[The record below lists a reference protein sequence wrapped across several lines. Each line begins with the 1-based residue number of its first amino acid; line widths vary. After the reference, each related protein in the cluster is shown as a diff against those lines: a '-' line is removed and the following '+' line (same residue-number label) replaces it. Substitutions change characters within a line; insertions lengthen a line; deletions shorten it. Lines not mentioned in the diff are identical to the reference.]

1 MIDNTLERNKR
12 KAQKQ
17 NKSVKQYKHTK
28 SRMRNLLCSLL
39 SLCLVVTVVFISPI
53 SAHAAPDITS
63 PSYIVMEASTGRIIC
78 EENANEKRSPASI
91 TKIMTLLV
99 TFDQIEKGRVHLTDQ
114 VVTSAYAK
122 SMGGSQVFLEEG
134 EIQSLE
140 TLIKCIAIASGNDAS
155 VAVAEHVAGSEP
167 EFVRMMNDRADELGL
182 TGTHFLDCCGLS
194 DSDDHYTTAADVAKM
209 SKELITR
216 YPQVLDYTGIWME
229 DITHVTNKGSETFT
243 LSSTNKLLKLYNWTT
258 GLKTGSTSKA
268 MYCLAATA
276 KKDNLEMI
284 AVVLG
289 APSNKARFN
298 DAMALLSYGYSV
310 SRLYEDSN
318 QDTLPNLPVKGGV
331 QDYLRL
337 AYGDTFRYV
346 DVDGNDL
353 SLIEKE
359 LVLEPEVVAPIEEG
373 QAVGEMVYKLK
384 GTRIGSV
391 SIQAAQA
398 IPKATYLDC
407 ILRLGDRLLFGVV

>member
-1 MIDNTLERNKR
+1 MIDKRSNKKR
-12 KAQKQ
+12 TIASK
-17 NKSVKQYKHTK
+17 
-28 SRMRNLLCSLL
+28 LL
-39 SLCLVVTVVFISPI
+39 SIVLSFLSIFSLCFISCIPV
-53 SAHAAPDITS
+53 HAAPDITS
-63 PSYIVMEASTGRIIC
+63 PSYIVMEASTGRVIC

-167 EFVRMMNDRADELGL
+167 EFVRMMNDRAEQLGL

-194 DSDDHYTTAADVAKM
+194 DTDEHYTTAADVAKM
-209 SKELITR
+209 SRELITK

-268 MYCLAATA
+268 MYCLSATA
-276 KKDNLEMI
+276 KKDDLEMI

-289 APSNKARFN
+289 APTNKARFN

-398 IPKATYLDC
+398 VPKATYMDC
-407 ILRLGDRLLFGVV
+407 LLRLGDRLLFGVV

>member
-1 MIDNTLERNKR
+1 MIDKRSNKKR
-12 KAQKQ
+12 TIVSK
-17 NKSVKQYKHTK
+17 
-28 SRMRNLLCSLL
+28 LL
-39 SLCLVVTVVFISPI
+39 SIVLSFLSIFSLCFISCIPV
-53 SAHAAPDITS
+53 HAAPDITS
-63 PSYIVMEASTGRIIC
+63 PSYIVMEASTGRVIC

-167 EFVRMMNDRADELGL
+167 EFVRMMNDRAEQLGL

-194 DSDDHYTTAADVAKM
+194 DSDEHYTTAADVAKM
-209 SKELITR
+209 SRELITK

-268 MYCLAATA
+268 MYCLSATA
-276 KKDNLEMI
+276 KKDDLEMI

-289 APSNKARFN
+289 APTNKARFN

-398 IPKATYLDC
+398 VPKARYMDC
-407 ILRLGDRLLFGVV
+407 LLRLGDRLLFGVV

>member
-1 MIDNTLERNKR
+1 MIDKRSNKKR
-12 KAQKQ
+12 TIASK
-17 NKSVKQYKHTK
+17 
-28 SRMRNLLCSLL
+28 LL
-39 SLCLVVTVVFISPI
+39 SIVLSFLSIFSLCFISCIPV
-53 SAHAAPDITS
+53 HAAPDITS
-63 PSYIVMEASTGRIIC
+63 PSYIVMEASTGRVIC

-114 VVTSAYAK
+114 VITSAYAK

-167 EFVRMMNDRADELGL
+167 EFVRMMNDRAEQLGL

-194 DSDDHYTTAADVAKM
+194 DSDEHYTTAADVAKM
-209 SKELITR
+209 SRELITK

-268 MYCLAATA
+268 MYCLSATA
-276 KKDNLEMI
+276 KKDDLEMI

-289 APSNKARFN
+289 APTNKARFN

-398 IPKATYLDC
+398 VPKATYMDC
-407 ILRLGDRLLFGVV
+407 LLRLGDRLLFGVV

>member
-1 MIDNTLERNKR
+1 MIDKRSNKKR
-12 KAQKQ
+12 TIASK
-17 NKSVKQYKHTK
+17 
-28 SRMRNLLCSLL
+28 LL
-39 SLCLVVTVVFISPI
+39 SIVLSFLSIFSLCFISCIPV
-53 SAHAAPDITS
+53 HAAPDITS
-63 PSYIVMEASTGRIIC
+63 PSYIVMEASTGRVIC

-167 EFVRMMNDRADELGL
+167 EFVRMMNDRAEQLGL

-194 DSDDHYTTAADVAKM
+194 DSDEHYTTAADVAKM
-209 SKELITR
+209 SRELITK

-268 MYCLAATA
+268 MYCLSATA
-276 KKDNLEMI
+276 KKDDLEMI

-289 APSNKARFN
+289 APTNKARFN

-398 IPKATYLDC
+398 VPKATYMDC
-407 ILRLGDRLLFGVV
+407 LLRLGDRLLFGVV

>member
-1 MIDNTLERNKR
+1 MIDKRSNKKR
-12 KAQKQ
+12 TIASK
-17 NKSVKQYKHTK
+17 
-28 SRMRNLLCSLL
+28 LL
-39 SLCLVVTVVFISPI
+39 SIVLSFLSIFSLCFISCIPV
-53 SAHAAPDITS
+53 HAAPDITS
-63 PSYIVMEASTGRIIC
+63 PSYIVMEASTGRVIC

-99 TFDQIEKGRVHLTDQ
+99 TFDQIEKGRVHMTDQ

-167 EFVRMMNDRADELGL
+167 EFVRMMNDRAEQLGL

-194 DSDDHYTTAADVAKM
+194 DSDEHYTTAADVAKM
-209 SKELITR
+209 SRELITK

-268 MYCLAATA
+268 MYCLSATA
-276 KKDNLEMI
+276 KKDDLEMI

-289 APSNKARFN
+289 APTNKARFN

-391 SIQAAQA
+391 SIQAAQSV
-398 IPKATYLDC
+398 PKARYMDC
-407 ILRLGDRLLFGVV
+407 LLRLGDRLLFGVV

>member
-1 MIDNTLERNKR
+1 MIDKRSNKKR
-12 KAQKQ
+12 TIASK
-17 NKSVKQYKHTK
+17 
-28 SRMRNLLCSLL
+28 LL
-39 SLCLVVTVVFISPI
+39 SIVLSFLSIFSLCFISCIPV
-53 SAHAAPDITS
+53 HAAPDITS
-63 PSYIVMEASTGRIIC
+63 PSYIVMEASTGRVIC

-167 EFVRMMNDRADELGL
+167 EFVRMMNDRAEQLGL

-194 DSDDHYTTAADVAKM
+194 DSDEHYTTAADVAKM
-209 SKELITR
+209 SRELITK

-268 MYCLAATA
+268 MYCLSATA
-276 KKDNLEMI
+276 KKDDLEMI

-289 APSNKARFN
+289 APTNKARFN

-398 IPKATYLDC
+398 VPKATYMDC
-407 ILRLGDRLLFGVV
+407 LLRLGDRLLFGVVCNKMLHGPV

>member
-1 MIDNTLERNKR
+1 MIDKRSNK
-12 KAQKQ
+12 KKTIASK
-17 NKSVKQYKHTK
+17 
-28 SRMRNLLCSLL
+28 LL
-39 SLCLVVTVVFISPI
+39 SIVLSFLSIFSLCFISCIPV
-53 SAHAAPDITS
+53 HAAPDITS
-63 PSYIVMEASTGRIIC
+63 PSYIVMEASTGRVIC

-99 TFDQIEKGRVHLTDQ
+99 TFDQIEKGRVHMTDQ

-167 EFVRMMNDRADELGL
+167 EFVRMMNDRAEQLGL

-194 DSDDHYTTAADVAKM
+194 DSDEHYTTAADVAKM
-209 SKELITR
+209 SRELITK

-268 MYCLAATA
+268 MYCLSATA
-276 KKDNLEMI
+276 KKDDLEMI

-289 APSNKARFN
+289 APTNKARFN

-398 IPKATYLDC
+398 VPKATYMDC
-407 ILRLGDRLLFGVV
+407 LLRLGDRLLFGVV

>member
-1 MIDNTLERNKR
+1 MIDKRSNKKR
-12 KAQKQ
+12 TIASK
-17 NKSVKQYKHTK
+17 
-28 SRMRNLLCSLL
+28 LL
-39 SLCLVVTVVFISPI
+39 SVVLSFLSIFSLCFISCIPV
-53 SAHAAPDITS
+53 HAAPDITS
-63 PSYIVMEASTGRIIC
+63 PSYIVMEASTGRVIC

-167 EFVRMMNDRADELGL
+167 EFVRMMNDRAEQLGL

-194 DSDDHYTTAADVAKM
+194 DSDEHYTTAADVAKM
-209 SKELITR
+209 SRELITK

-268 MYCLAATA
+268 MYCLSATA
-276 KKDNLEMI
+276 KKDDLEMI

-289 APSNKARFN
+289 APTNKARFN

-398 IPKATYLDC
+398 VPKATYMDC
-407 ILRLGDRLLFGVV
+407 LLRLGDRLLFGVV

>member
-1 MIDNTLERNKR
+1 MIDKRSNKKR
-12 KAQKQ
+12 TIA
-17 NKSVKQYKHTK
+17 YK
-28 SRMRNLLCSLL
+28 LL
-39 SLCLVVTVVFISPI
+39 SIVLSFLSIFSLCFISCIPV
-53 SAHAAPDITS
+53 HAAPDITS
-63 PSYIVMEASTGRIIC
+63 PSYIVMEASTGRVIC

-167 EFVRMMNDRADELGL
+167 EFVRMMNDRAEQLGL

-194 DSDDHYTTAADVAKM
+194 DSDEHYTTAADVAKM
-209 SKELITR
+209 SRELITK

-268 MYCLAATA
+268 MYCLSATA
-276 KKDNLEMI
+276 KKDDLEMI

-289 APSNKARFN
+289 APTNKARFN

-398 IPKATYLDC
+398 VPKARYMDC
-407 ILRLGDRLLFGVV
+407 LLRLGDRLLFGVV

>member
-1 MIDNTLERNKR
+1 MIDKRSNKKR
-12 KAQKQ
+12 TIASK
-17 NKSVKQYKHTK
+17 
-28 SRMRNLLCSLL
+28 LL
-39 SLCLVVTVVFISPI
+39 SIVLSFLSIFSLCFISCIPV
-53 SAHAAPDITS
+53 HAAPDITS
-63 PSYIVMEASTGRIIC
+63 PSYIVMEASTGRVIC

-99 TFDQIEKGRVHLTDQ
+99 AFDQIEKGRVHLTDQ

-167 EFVRMMNDRADELGL
+167 EFVRMMNDRAEQLGL

-194 DSDDHYTTAADVAKM
+194 DSDEHYTTAADVAKM
-209 SKELITR
+209 SRELITK

-268 MYCLAATA
+268 MYCLSATA
-276 KKDNLEMI
+276 KKDDLEMI

-289 APSNKARFN
+289 APTNKARFN

-398 IPKATYLDC
+398 VPKARYMDC
-407 ILRLGDRLLFGVV
+407 LLRLGDRLLFGVV

>member
-1 MIDNTLERNKR
+1 MIDKRSNKKR
-12 KAQKQ
+12 TIASK
-17 NKSVKQYKHTK
+17 
-28 SRMRNLLCSLL
+28 LL
-39 SLCLVVTVVFISPI
+39 SIVLSFLSIFSLCFISCIPV
-53 SAHAAPDITS
+53 HAAPDITS
-63 PSYIVMEASTGRIIC
+63 PSYIVMEASTGRVIC
-78 EENANEKRSPASI
+78 EENANEKRTPASI

-167 EFVRMMNDRADELGL
+167 EFVRMMNDRAEQLGL

-194 DSDDHYTTAADVAKM
+194 DSDEHYTTAADVAKM
-209 SKELITR
+209 SRELITK

-268 MYCLAATA
+268 MYCLSATA
-276 KKDNLEMI
+276 KKDDLEMI

-289 APSNKARFN
+289 APTNKARFN

-398 IPKATYLDC
+398 VPKATYMDC
-407 ILRLGDRLLFGVV
+407 LLRLGDRLLFGVV

>member
-1 MIDNTLERNKR
+1 MIDKRSNKKR
-12 KAQKQ
+12 TIASK
-17 NKSVKQYKHTK
+17 
-28 SRMRNLLCSLL
+28 LL
-39 SLCLVVTVVFISPI
+39 SIVLSFLSIFSLCFISCIPV
-53 SAHAAPDITS
+53 HAAPDITS
-63 PSYIVMEASTGRIIC
+63 PSYIVMEASTGRVIC

-167 EFVRMMNDRADELGL
+167 EFVRMMNDRAEQLGL

-194 DSDDHYTTAADVAKM
+194 DSDEHYTTAADVAKM
-209 SKELITR
+209 SRELITK

-268 MYCLAATA
+268 MYCLSATA
-276 KKDNLEMI
+276 KKDDLEMI

-289 APSNKARFN
+289 APTNKARFN

-359 LVLEPEVVAPIEEG
+359 LVLETEVVAPIEEG

-391 SIQAAQA
+391 SIQTAQA
-398 IPKATYLDC
+398 VPKATYMDC
-407 ILRLGDRLLFGVV
+407 LLRLGDRLLFGVV

>member
-1 MIDNTLERNKR
+1 MDNILTYGTNKVENR
-12 KAQKQ
+12 DKTAVRMQCWVR
-17 NKSVKQYKHTK
+17 KSV
-28 SRMRNLLCSLL
+28 CSLL
-39 SLCLVVTVVFISPI
+39 SLCLVVSVLGFMPCI
-53 SAHAAPDITS
+53 SAQAAPDITS

-289 APSNKARFN
+289 APTNKARFN
-298 DAMALLSYGYSV
+298 DAVALLSYGYSV

-318 QDTLPNLPVKGGV
+318 QDALPNLPVKGGV
-331 QDYLRL
+331 QDDLRL

-359 LVLEPEVVAPIEEG
+359 LVLEPEVVAPVEEG

-398 IPKATYLDC
+398 ISKATYLDC
-407 ILRLGDRLLFGVV
+407 LLRLSDRLLFGVAG

>member
-1 MIDNTLERNKR
+1 MIDKRSNKKR
-12 KAQKQ
+12 TIASK
-17 NKSVKQYKHTK
+17 
-28 SRMRNLLCSLL
+28 LL
-39 SLCLVVTVVFISPI
+39 SIVLSFLSIFSLCFISCIPV
-53 SAHAAPDITS
+53 HAAPDITS
-63 PSYIVMEASTGRIIC
+63 PSYIVMEASTGRVIC

-167 EFVRMMNDRADELGL
+167 EFVRMMNDRAEQLGL

-194 DSDDHYTTAADVAKM
+194 DSDEHYTTAADVAKM
-209 SKELITR
+209 SRELITK

-268 MYCLAATA
+268 MYCLSATA
-276 KKDNLEMI
+276 KKDDLEMI

-289 APSNKARFN
+289 APTNKARFN

-391 SIQAAQA
+391 SIQAARA
-398 IPKATYLDC
+398 VPKATYMDC
-407 ILRLGDRLLFGVV
+407 LLRLGDRLLFGVV

>member
-1 MIDNTLERNKR
+1 MIDKWSNKKR
-12 KAQKQ
+12 TIASK
-17 NKSVKQYKHTK
+17 
-28 SRMRNLLCSLL
+28 LL
-39 SLCLVVTVVFISPI
+39 SIVLSFRSIFSLCFISCIPV
-53 SAHAAPDITS
+53 HAAPDITS
-63 PSYIVMEASTGRIIC
+63 PSYIVMEASTGRVIC

-167 EFVRMMNDRADELGL
+167 EFVRMMNDRAEQLGL

-194 DSDDHYTTAADVAKM
+194 DSDEHYTTAADVAKM
-209 SKELITR
+209 SRELITK

-268 MYCLAATA
+268 MYCLSATA
-276 KKDNLEMI
+276 KKDDLEMI

-289 APSNKARFN
+289 APTNKARFN

-398 IPKATYLDC
+398 VPKARYMDC
-407 ILRLGDRLLFGVV
+407 LLRLGDRLLFGVV

>member
-1 MIDNTLERNKR
+1 MIDKRSNKKR
-12 KAQKQ
+12 TIASK
-17 NKSVKQYKHTK
+17 
-28 SRMRNLLCSLL
+28 LL
-39 SLCLVVTVVFISPI
+39 SIDLSFLSIFSLCFISCIPV
-53 SAHAAPDITS
+53 HAAPDITS
-63 PSYIVMEASTGRIIC
+63 PSYIVMEASTGRVIC

-114 VVTSAYAK
+114 VATSAYAK

-167 EFVRMMNDRADELGL
+167 EFVRMMNDRAEQLGL

-194 DSDDHYTTAADVAKM
+194 DSDEHYTTAADVAKM
-209 SKELITR
+209 SRELITK

-268 MYCLAATA
+268 MYCLSATA
-276 KKDNLEMI
+276 KKDDLEMI

-289 APSNKARFN
+289 APTNKARFN

-398 IPKATYLDC
+398 VPKATYMDC
-407 ILRLGDRLLFGVV
+407 LLRLGDRLLFGVV

>member
-1 MIDNTLERNKR
+1 MIDKRSNKKR
-12 KAQKQ
+12 TIASK
-17 NKSVKQYKHTK
+17 
-28 SRMRNLLCSLL
+28 LL
-39 SLCLVVTVVFISPI
+39 SIVLSFLSIFSLCFISCIPV
-53 SAHAAPDITS
+53 HAAPDITS
-63 PSYIVMEASTGRIIC
+63 PSYIVMEASTGRVIC

-167 EFVRMMNDRADELGL
+167 EFVRMMNDRAEQLGL

-194 DSDDHYTTAADVAKM
+194 DSDEHYTTAADVAKM
-209 SKELITR
+209 SRELITK

-268 MYCLAATA
+268 MYCLSATA
-276 KKDNLEMI
+276 KKDDLEMI

-289 APSNKARFN
+289 APTNKARFN

-359 LVLEPEVVAPIEEG
+359 LVLEPEAVAPIEEG

-398 IPKATYLDC
+398 VPKARYMDC
-407 ILRLGDRLLFGVV
+407 LLRLGDRLLFGVV

>member
-1 MIDNTLERNKR
+1 MIDKRSNKKR
-12 KAQKQ
+12 TIASK
-17 NKSVKQYKHTK
+17 
-28 SRMRNLLCSLL
+28 LL
-39 SLCLVVTVVFISPI
+39 SIVLSFLSIFSLCFISCIPV
-53 SAHAAPDITS
+53 HAAPDITS
-63 PSYIVMEASTGRIIC
+63 PSYIVMEASTGRVIC

-167 EFVRMMNDRADELGL
+167 EFVRMMNDRAEQLGL

-194 DSDDHYTTAADVAKM
+194 DSDEHYTTAADVAKM
-209 SKELITR
+209 SRELITK

-268 MYCLAATA
+268 MYCLSATA
-276 KKDNLEMI
+276 KKDDLEMI

-289 APSNKARFN
+289 APTNKARFN

-391 SIQAAQA
+391 SIQAAQSV
-398 IPKATYLDC
+398 PKARYMDC
-407 ILRLGDRLLFGVV
+407 LLRLGDRLLFGVV

>member
-1 MIDNTLERNKR
+1 MIDKRSNKKR
-12 KAQKQ
+12 TIASK
-17 NKSVKQYKHTK
+17 
-28 SRMRNLLCSLL
+28 LL
-39 SLCLVVTVVFISPI
+39 SIVLSFLSIFSLCFISCIPV
-53 SAHAAPDITS
+53 HAAPDITS
-63 PSYIVMEASTGRIIC
+63 PSYIVMEASTGRVIC

-167 EFVRMMNDRADELGL
+167 EFVRMMNDRAEQLGL

-194 DSDDHYTTAADVAKM
+194 DSDEHYTTAADVAKM
-209 SKELITR
+209 SRELITR

-268 MYCLAATA
+268 MYCLSATA
-276 KKDNLEMI
+276 KKDDLEMI

-289 APSNKARFN
+289 APTNKARFN

-398 IPKATYLDC
+398 VPKATYMDC
-407 ILRLGDRLLFGVV
+407 LLRLGDRLLFGVV

>member
-1 MIDNTLERNKR
+1 MLSIVL
-12 KAQKQ
+12 
-17 NKSVKQYKHTK
+17 SFL
-28 SRMRNLLCSLL
+28 SIF
-39 SLCLVVTVVFISPI
+39 SLCFISCIPV
-53 SAHAAPDITS
+53 HAAPDITS
-63 PSYIVMEASTGRIIC
+63 PSYIVMEASTGRVIC

-167 EFVRMMNDRADELGL
+167 EFVRMMNDRAEQLGL

-194 DSDDHYTTAADVAKM
+194 DSDEHYTTAADVAKM
-209 SKELITR
+209 SRELITK

-268 MYCLAATA
+268 MYCLSATA
-276 KKDNLEMI
+276 KKDDLEMI

-289 APSNKARFN
+289 APTNKARFN

-398 IPKATYLDC
+398 VPKATYMDC
-407 ILRLGDRLLFGVV
+407 LLRLGDRLLFGVV

>member
-1 MIDNTLERNKR
+1 MIDKRSNKKR
-12 KAQKQ
+12 TIASK
-17 NKSVKQYKHTK
+17 
-28 SRMRNLLCSLL
+28 LL
-39 SLCLVVTVVFISPI
+39 SIVLSFLSIFSLCFISCIPV
-53 SAHAAPDITS
+53 HAAPDITS
-63 PSYIVMEASTGRIIC
+63 PSYIVMEASTGRVIC

-167 EFVRMMNDRADELGL
+167 EFVRMMNDRAEQLGL

-194 DSDDHYTTAADVAKM
+194 DSDEHYTTAADVAKM
-209 SKELITR
+209 SRELITK

-268 MYCLAATA
+268 MYCLSATA

-289 APSNKARFN
+289 APTNKARFN

-398 IPKATYLDC
+398 VPKATYMDC
-407 ILRLGDRLLFGVV
+407 LLRLGDRLLFGVV

>member
-1 MIDNTLERNKR
+1 MIDKRSNKKR
-12 KAQKQ
+12 TIASK
-17 NKSVKQYKHTK
+17 
-28 SRMRNLLCSLL
+28 LL
-39 SLCLVVTVVFISPI
+39 SIVLSFLSIFSLCFISCIPV
-53 SAHAAPDITS
+53 HAAPDITS
-63 PSYIVMEASTGRIIC
+63 PSYIVMEASTGRVIC

-167 EFVRMMNDRADELGL
+167 EFVRMMNDRAEQLGL

-194 DSDDHYTTAADVAKM
+194 DSDEHYTTAADVAKM
-209 SKELITR
+209 SRELITK

-268 MYCLAATA
+268 MYCLSATA
-276 KKDNLEMI
+276 KKDDLEMI

-289 APSNKARFN
+289 APTNKARFN

-398 IPKATYLDC
+398 VPKARYMDC
-407 ILRLGDRLLFGVV
+407 LLRLGDRLLFG

>member
-1 MIDNTLERNKR
+1 MIDKRSNKKR
-12 KAQKQ
+12 TIASK
-17 NKSVKQYKHTK
+17 
-28 SRMRNLLCSLL
+28 LL
-39 SLCLVVTVVFISPI
+39 SIVLSFLSIFSLCFISCIPV
-53 SAHAAPDITS
+53 HAAPDITS
-63 PSYIVMEASTGRIIC
+63 PSYIVMEASTGRVIC

-114 VVTSAYAK
+114 VITSAYAK

-167 EFVRMMNDRADELGL
+167 EFVRMMNDRAEQLGL

-194 DSDDHYTTAADVAKM
+194 DSDEHYTTAADVAKM
-209 SKELITR
+209 SRELITK

-268 MYCLAATA
+268 MYCLSATA
-276 KKDNLEMI
+276 KKDDLEMI

-289 APSNKARFN
+289 APTNKARFN

-391 SIQAAQA
+391 SIQAAQSV
-398 IPKATYLDC
+398 PKARYMDC
-407 ILRLGDRLLFGVV
+407 LLRLGDRLLFGVV

>member
-1 MIDNTLERNKR
+1 MIDKRSNKKR
-12 KAQKQ
+12 TIA
-17 NKSVKQYKHTK
+17 YK
-28 SRMRNLLCSLL
+28 LL
-39 SLCLVVTVVFISPI
+39 SIVLNFFSIFSLCFISCIPV
-53 SAHAAPDITS
+53 HAAPDITS
-63 PSYIVMEASTGRIIC
+63 PSYIVMEASTGRVIC

-167 EFVRMMNDRADELGL
+167 EFVRMMNDRAEQLGL

-194 DSDDHYTTAADVAKM
+194 DSDEHYTTAADVAKM
-209 SKELITR
+209 SRELITK

-268 MYCLAATA
+268 MYCLSATA
-276 KKDNLEMI
+276 KKDDLEMI

-289 APSNKARFN
+289 APTNKARFN

-398 IPKATYLDC
+398 VPKATYMDC
-407 ILRLGDRLLFGVV
+407 LLRLGDRLLFGVV

>member
-1 MIDNTLERNKR
+1 MIDKRSNKKR
-12 KAQKQ
+12 TIASK
-17 NKSVKQYKHTK
+17 
-28 SRMRNLLCSLL
+28 LL
-39 SLCLVVTVVFISPI
+39 SIVLSFLSIFSLCFISCIPV
-53 SAHAAPDITS
+53 HAAPDITS
-63 PSYIVMEASTGRIIC
+63 PSYIVMEASTGRVIC

-122 SMGGSQVFLEEG
+122 SMGGSQVFLQEG

-167 EFVRMMNDRADELGL
+167 EFVRMMNDRAEQLGL

-194 DSDDHYTTAADVAKM
+194 DSDEHYTTAADVAKM
-209 SKELITR
+209 SRELITK

-268 MYCLAATA
+268 MYCLSATA
-276 KKDNLEMI
+276 KKDDLEMI

-289 APSNKARFN
+289 APTNKARFN

-398 IPKATYLDC
+398 VPKARYMDC
-407 ILRLGDRLLFGVV
+407 LLRLGDRLLFGVV

>member
-1 MIDNTLERNKR
+1 MIDKRSNKKR
-12 KAQKQ
+12 TIASK
-17 NKSVKQYKHTK
+17 
-28 SRMRNLLCSLL
+28 LL
-39 SLCLVVTVVFISPI
+39 SIVLSFLSIFSLCFISCIPV
-53 SAHAAPDITS
+53 HAAPDITS
-63 PSYIVMEASTGRIIC
+63 PSYIVMEASTGRVIC

-99 TFDQIEKGRVHLTDQ
+99 TFDQIEKGRVHMTDQ

-167 EFVRMMNDRADELGL
+167 EFVRMMNDRAEQLGL

-194 DSDDHYTTAADVAKM
+194 DSDEHYTTAADVAKM
-209 SKELITR
+209 SRELITK

-268 MYCLAATA
+268 MYCLSATA
-276 KKDNLEMI
+276 KKDDLEMI

-289 APSNKARFN
+289 APTNKARFN

-310 SRLYEDSN
+310 SRLYEASN

-398 IPKATYLDC
+398 VPKARYMDC
-407 ILRLGDRLLFGVV
+407 LLRLGDRLLFGVV

>member
-1 MIDNTLERNKR
+1 MIDKRSNKKR
-12 KAQKQ
+12 TIASK
-17 NKSVKQYKHTK
+17 
-28 SRMRNLLCSLL
+28 LL
-39 SLCLVVTVVFISPI
+39 SIVLSFLSIFSLCFISCIPV
-53 SAHAAPDITS
+53 HAAPDITS
-63 PSYIVMEASTGRIIC
+63 PSYIVMDASTGRVIC

-167 EFVRMMNDRADELGL
+167 EFVRMMNDRAEQLGL

-194 DSDDHYTTAADVAKM
+194 DSDEHYTTAADVAKM
-209 SKELITR
+209 SRELITK

-268 MYCLAATA
+268 MYCLSATA
-276 KKDNLEMI
+276 KKDDLEMI

-289 APSNKARFN
+289 APTNKARFN

-398 IPKATYLDC
+398 VPKARYMDC
-407 ILRLGDRLLFGVV
+407 LLRLGDRLLFGVV

>member
-1 MIDNTLERNKR
+1 MIDKRSNKKR
-12 KAQKQ
+12 TIASK
-17 NKSVKQYKHTK
+17 
-28 SRMRNLLCSLL
+28 LLSIVLSLL
-39 SLCLVVTVVFISPI
+39 SIFSLCFISCIPV
-53 SAHAAPDITS
+53 HAAPDITS
-63 PSYIVMEASTGRIIC
+63 PSYIVMEASTGRVIC

-167 EFVRMMNDRADELGL
+167 EFVRMMNDRAEQLGL

-194 DSDDHYTTAADVAKM
+194 DSDEHYTTAADVAKM
-209 SKELITR
+209 SRELITR

-268 MYCLAATA
+268 MYCLSATA
-276 KKDNLEMI
+276 KKDDLEMI

-289 APSNKARFN
+289 APTNKARFN

-398 IPKATYLDC
+398 VPKATYMDC
-407 ILRLGDRLLFGVV
+407 LLRLGDRLLFGVV

>member
-1 MIDNTLERNKR
+1 MLSIVL
-12 KAQKQ
+12 
-17 NKSVKQYKHTK
+17 SFL
-28 SRMRNLLCSLL
+28 SIF
-39 SLCLVVTVVFISPI
+39 SLCFISCIPV
-53 SAHAAPDITS
+53 HAAPDITS
-63 PSYIVMEASTGRIIC
+63 PSYIVMEASTGRVIC

-167 EFVRMMNDRADELGL
+167 EFVRMMNDRAEQLGL

-194 DSDDHYTTAADVAKM
+194 DSDEHYTTAADVAKM
-209 SKELITR
+209 SRELITK

-258 GLKTGSTSKA
+258 GLKTGSTSRA
-268 MYCLAATA
+268 MYCLSATA
-276 KKDNLEMI
+276 KKDDLEMI

-289 APSNKARFN
+289 APTNKARFN

-398 IPKATYLDC
+398 VPKARYMDC
-407 ILRLGDRLLFGVV
+407 LLRLGDRLLFGVV

>member
-1 MIDNTLERNKR
+1 MIDKRSNKKR
-12 KAQKQ
+12 TIASK
-17 NKSVKQYKHTK
+17 
-28 SRMRNLLCSLL
+28 LL
-39 SLCLVVTVVFISPI
+39 SIVLSFLSIFSLCFISCIPV
-53 SAHAAPDITS
+53 HAAPDITS
-63 PSYIVMEASTGRIIC
+63 PSYIVMEASTGRVIC

-167 EFVRMMNDRADELGL
+167 EFVRMMNDRAEQLGL

-194 DSDDHYTTAADVAKM
+194 DSDEHYTTAADVAKM
-209 SKELITR
+209 SRELITK

-268 MYCLAATA
+268 MYCLSATA
-276 KKDNLEMI
+276 KKDDLEMI

-289 APSNKARFN
+289 APTNKARFN

-398 IPKATYLDC
+398 VPKARYMDC
-407 ILRLGDRLLFGVV
+407 LLRLGDRLLFGVV

>member
-1 MIDNTLERNKR
+1 MIDKRSNKKR
-12 KAQKQ
+12 TIASK
-17 NKSVKQYKHTK
+17 
-28 SRMRNLLCSLL
+28 LL
-39 SLCLVVTVVFISPI
+39 SIVLSFLSIFSLCFISCIPV
-53 SAHAAPDITS
+53 HAAPDITS
-63 PSYIVMEASTGRIIC
+63 PSYIVMEASTGRVIC

-167 EFVRMMNDRADELGL
+167 EFVRMMNDRAEQLGL

-194 DSDDHYTTAADVAKM
+194 DSDEHYTTAADVAKM
-209 SKELITR
+209 SRELITK

-268 MYCLAATA
+268 MYCLSATA
-276 KKDNLEMI
+276 KKDDLEMI

-289 APSNKARFN
+289 APTNKARFN

-359 LVLEPEVVAPIEEG
+359 LVLETEVVAPIEEG

-398 IPKATYLDC
+398 VPKATYMDC
-407 ILRLGDRLLFGVV
+407 LLRLGDRLLFGVV

>member
-1 MIDNTLERNKR
+1 MIDKRSNKKR
-12 KAQKQ
+12 TIASK
-17 NKSVKQYKHTK
+17 
-28 SRMRNLLCSLL
+28 LL
-39 SLCLVVTVVFISPI
+39 SIVLSFLSIFSLCFISCIPV
-53 SAHAAPDITS
+53 HAAPDITS
-63 PSYIVMEASTGRIIC
+63 PSYIVMEASTGRVIC

-99 TFDQIEKGRVHLTDQ
+99 TFDQIEKGRVHMTDQ

-167 EFVRMMNDRADELGL
+167 EFVRMMNDRAEQLGL

-194 DSDDHYTTAADVAKM
+194 DSDEHYTTAADVAKM
-209 SKELITR
+209 SRELITK

-268 MYCLAATA
+268 MYCLSATA
-276 KKDNLEMI
+276 KKDDLEMI

-289 APSNKARFN
+289 APTNKARFN

-398 IPKATYLDC
+398 VPKARYMDC
-407 ILRLGDRLLFGVV
+407 LLRLGDRLLFGVV

>member
-1 MIDNTLERNKR
+1 MIDKRSNKKR
-12 KAQKQ
+12 TIASK
-17 NKSVKQYKHTK
+17 
-28 SRMRNLLCSLL
+28 LL
-39 SLCLVVTVVFISPI
+39 SIVLSFLSIFSLCFISCIPV
-53 SAHAAPDITS
+53 HAAPDITS
-63 PSYIVMEASTGRIIC
+63 PSYIVMEASTGRVIC

-99 TFDQIEKGRVHLTDQ
+99 TFDQKGRVHLTDQ
-114 VVTSAYAK
+114 VATSAYAK

-167 EFVRMMNDRADELGL
+167 EFVRMMNDRAEQLGL

-194 DSDDHYTTAADVAKM
+194 DSDEHYTTAADVAKM
-209 SKELITR
+209 SRELITK

-268 MYCLAATA
+268 MYCLSATA
-276 KKDNLEMI
+276 KKDDLEMI

-289 APSNKARFN
+289 APTNKARFN

-398 IPKATYLDC
+398 VPKARYMDC
-407 ILRLGDRLLFGVV
+407 LLRLGDRLLFGVV

>member
-1 MIDNTLERNKR
+1 MIDKRSNKKR
-12 KAQKQ
+12 TIASK
-17 NKSVKQYKHTK
+17 
-28 SRMRNLLCSLL
+28 LL
-39 SLCLVVTVVFISPI
+39 SIVLSFLSIFSLCFISCIPV
-53 SAHAAPDITS
+53 HAAPDITS
-63 PSYIVMEASTGRIIC
+63 PSYIVMEASTGRVIC

-167 EFVRMMNDRADELGL
+167 EFVRMMNDRAEQLGL

-194 DSDDHYTTAADVAKM
+194 DSDEHYTTAADVAKM
-209 SKELITR
+209 SRELITK

-268 MYCLAATA
+268 MYCLSATA
-276 KKDNLEMI
+276 KKDDLEMI

-289 APSNKARFN
+289 APTNKARFN

-346 DVDGNDL
+346 EVDGNDL

-398 IPKATYLDC
+398 VPKATYMDC
-407 ILRLGDRLLFGVV
+407 LLRLGDRLLFGVV

>member
-1 MIDNTLERNKR
+1 
-12 KAQKQ
+12 
-17 NKSVKQYKHTK
+17 
-28 SRMRNLLCSLL
+28 
-39 SLCLVVTVVFISPI
+39 
-53 SAHAAPDITS
+53 
-63 PSYIVMEASTGRIIC
+63 ME
-78 EENANEKRSPASI
+78 N
-91 TKIMTLLV
+91 
-99 TFDQIEKGRVHLTDQ
+99 
-114 VVTSAYAK
+114 
-122 SMGGSQVFLEEG
+122 
-134 EIQSLE
+134 
-140 TLIKCIAIASGNDAS
+140 
-155 VAVAEHVAGSEP
+155 
-167 EFVRMMNDRADELGL
+167 
-182 TGTHFLDCCGLS
+182 
-194 DSDDHYTTAADVAKM
+194 
-209 SKELITR
+209 
-216 YPQVLDYTGIWME
+216 
-229 DITHVTNKGSETFT
+229 ITHVTRRGTSEFGLTN
-243 LSSTNKLLKLYNWTT
+243 TNKLLKQYPYTT

-268 MYCLAATA
+268 MYCLSATA
-276 KKDNLEMI
+276 KKDDLEMI

-289 APSNKARFN
+289 APTNKARFN

-398 IPKATYLDC
+398 VPKARYMDC
-407 ILRLGDRLLFGVV
+407 LLRLGDRLLFGVV

>member
-1 MIDNTLERNKR
+1 MIDKRSNKKR
-12 KAQKQ
+12 TIASK
-17 NKSVKQYKHTK
+17 
-28 SRMRNLLCSLL
+28 LL
-39 SLCLVVTVVFISPI
+39 SIVLSFLSIFSLCFISCIPV
-53 SAHAAPDITS
+53 HAAPDITS
-63 PSYIVMEASTGRIIC
+63 PSYIVMEASTGRVIC

-167 EFVRMMNDRADELGL
+167 EFVRMMNDRAEQLGL

-194 DSDDHYTTAADVAKM
+194 DSDEHYTTAADVAKM
-209 SKELITR
+209 SRELITK

-268 MYCLAATA
+268 MYCLSATA
-276 KKDNLEMI
+276 KKDDLEMI

-289 APSNKARFN
+289 APTNKARFN

-337 AYGDTFRYV
+337 AYGETFRYV

-398 IPKATYLDC
+398 VPKATYMDC
-407 ILRLGDRLLFGVV
+407 LLRLGDRLLFGVV

>member
-1 MIDNTLERNKR
+1 MIDKRSNKKR
-12 KAQKQ
+12 TIASK
-17 NKSVKQYKHTK
+17 
-28 SRMRNLLCSLL
+28 LL
-39 SLCLVVTVVFISPI
+39 SIVLSFLSIFSLCFISCIPV
-53 SAHAAPDITS
+53 HAAPDITS
-63 PSYIVMEASTGRIIC
+63 PSYIVMEASTGRVIC

-167 EFVRMMNDRADELGL
+167 EFVRMMNDRAEQLGL

-194 DSDDHYTTAADVAKM
+194 DSDEHYTTAADVAKM
-209 SKELITR
+209 SRELITK

-268 MYCLAATA
+268 MYCLSATA
-276 KKDNLEMI
+276 KKDDLEMI

-289 APSNKARFN
+289 APTNKARFN

-318 QDTLPNLPVKGGV
+318 QDTLPNLPIKGGV

-398 IPKATYLDC
+398 VPKATYMDC
-407 ILRLGDRLLFGVV
+407 LLRLGDRLLFGVV

>member
-1 MIDNTLERNKR
+1 MIDKRSNKKR
-12 KAQKQ
+12 TIASK
-17 NKSVKQYKHTK
+17 
-28 SRMRNLLCSLL
+28 LL
-39 SLCLVVTVVFISPI
+39 SIVLSFLSIFSLCFISCIPV
-53 SAHAAPDITS
+53 HAAPDITS
-63 PSYIVMEASTGRIIC
+63 PSYIVMEASTGRVIC

-114 VVTSAYAK
+114 VATSAYAK

-167 EFVRMMNDRADELGL
+167 EFVRMMNDRAEQLGL

-194 DSDDHYTTAADVAKM
+194 DSDEHYTTAADVAKM
-209 SKELITR
+209 SRELITK

-268 MYCLAATA
+268 MYCLSATA
-276 KKDNLEMI
+276 KKDDLEMI

-289 APSNKARFN
+289 APTNKARFN

-359 LVLEPEVVAPIEEG
+359 LVLEPEVVAPIE
-373 QAVGEMVYKLK
+373 
-384 GTRIGSV
+384 
-391 SIQAAQA
+391 
-398 IPKATYLDC
+398 
-407 ILRLGDRLLFGVV
+407 

>member
-1 MIDNTLERNKR
+1 MIDKRSNKKR
-12 KAQKQ
+12 TIASK
-17 NKSVKQYKHTK
+17 
-28 SRMRNLLCSLL
+28 LL
-39 SLCLVVTVVFISPI
+39 SIVLSFLSIFSLCFISCVPV
-53 SAHAAPDITS
+53 HAAPDITS
-63 PSYIVMEASTGRIIC
+63 PSYIVMEASTGRVIC

-167 EFVRMMNDRADELGL
+167 EFVRMMNDRAEQLGL

-194 DSDDHYTTAADVAKM
+194 DSDEHYTTAADVAKM
-209 SKELITR
+209 SRELITK

-268 MYCLAATA
+268 MYCLSATA
-276 KKDNLEMI
+276 KKDDLEMI

-289 APSNKARFN
+289 APTNKARFN

-398 IPKATYLDC
+398 VPKATYMDC
-407 ILRLGDRLLFGVV
+407 LLRLGDRLLFGVV